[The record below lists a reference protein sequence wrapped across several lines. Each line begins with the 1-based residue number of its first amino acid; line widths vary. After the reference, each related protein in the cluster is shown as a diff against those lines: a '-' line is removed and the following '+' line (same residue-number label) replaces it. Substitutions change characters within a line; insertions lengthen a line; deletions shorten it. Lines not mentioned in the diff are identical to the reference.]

1 MLRRLLALSVL
12 FAALLPAAA
21 HAETTKITF
30 ILTNDIYIM
39 GETLMPDGKKRGGF
53 ARLAAVVKA
62 ERAKGGHVIF
72 AHAGDTISPSLMS
85 GIDRG
90 AHILTLTNMIPPDI
104 FVPGNHEFDFGKE
117 VFFQRMAEA
126 KFPLYGANLR
136 GPNGQTLDNFK
147 DRSIVTYDGVR
158 IGLTGATFDGTP
170 RMSSPDDLI
179 FLPTFPT
186 MKYQTEQLRREGA
199 DFVVTVVHAD
209 RKQDLALGAMR
220 SIDLVLSGHDHD
232 LFVNFDRSLIVES
245 SYDAHYV
252 VLMDIT
258 IEVKT
263 TTDGRREVEWWPE
276 IRIVDTAT
284 VTPDPEVAAVVAKFS
299 QDLDRE
305 LNVPLAT
312 TSIELD
318 SRNPIVRSQE
328 AAIGSLIADAMR
340 DATKADV
347 AITNGGGI
355 RGGRIYEAG
364 STITR
369 RDVLG
374 ELPFG
379 NRLVVLEMRGRDLRR
394 ALENGF
400 AQLPTAAG
408 NFPQISGL
416 TVRVDASKPVGQ
428 RVVSVQVGN
437 APLLPAKTY
446 KVATNDFLAGGGD
459 NYTMFSSL
467 TPTIPVDDAPLLAN
481 AVMSYLRKLGTIG
494 AVTTGRID
502 IK

>member
-1 MLRRLLALSVL
+1 
-12 FAALLPAAA
+12 
-21 HAETTKITF
+21 
-30 ILTNDIYIM
+30 
-39 GETLMPDGKKRGGF
+39 
-53 ARLAAVVKA
+53 
-62 ERAKGGHVIF
+62 
-72 AHAGDTISPSLMS
+72 
-85 GIDRG
+85 
-90 AHILTLTNMIPPDI
+90 
-104 FVPGNHEFDFGKE
+104 
-117 VFFQRMAEA
+117 MAEA
-126 KFPLYGANLR
+126 KFPIYAANLR
-136 GPNGQTLDNFK
+136 GANGQPIDGFK

-158 IGLTGATFDGTP
+158 IGLTGATLDDTP
-170 RMSSPDDLI
+170 RMSTPDDLI
-179 FLPTFPT
+179 FLPTLAA
-186 MKYQTEQLRREGA
+186 MKYQAEQLRREGA

-209 RKQDLALGAMR
+209 RKQDLALGAMHP
-220 SIDLVLSGHDHD
+220 IDLVLTGHDHD
-232 LFVNFDRSLIVES
+232 LFVNFDRSLVVES

-258 IEVKT
+258 IQVK

-284 VTPDPEVAAVVAKFS
+284 VTPDPDVATAVAKFS

-318 SRNPIVRSQE
+318 SRNPIVRGRE
-328 AAIGSLIADAMR
+328 AAIGSLFADAMR
-340 DATKADV
+340 DAAKADV

-355 RGGRIYEAG
+355 RGGKIYEPG

-400 AQLPTAAG
+400 AQLPNQVGA
-408 NFPQISGL
+408 FPQISGL
-416 TVRVDASKPVGQ
+416 TVRVDASRPVGQ

-437 APLLPAKTY
+437 APLLPTKTY
-446 KVATNDFLAGGGD
+446 RVATNDFLAAGGD

-467 TPTIPVDDAPLLAN
+467 TPTVPVDDAPLLAN
-481 AVMSYLRKLGTIG
+481 AVMSYLRKLGTIS
-494 AVTTGRID
+494 AVSGNRID